1 MLGQAP
7 GMCHAANYTSL
18 RAGPCLVHHCH
29 RCPACPQL
37 WDPWNQESQ
46 RGPAREPA
54 TQPATPAACSPAPC
68 SQMAGMFWNYF
79 SVGMDAKAAYGFHSL
94 REKRPWAASGRAMNQ
109 AWYGYYSLASGWF
122 CAAPPLRNKATL
134 QVWGCPAGGSPC
146 LGGKRALGQCIW
158 SLSLSKEHKLQMC
171 PLS

>member
-1 MLGQAP
+1 
-7 GMCHAANYTSL
+7 
-18 RAGPCLVHHCH
+18 
-29 RCPACPQL
+29 
-37 WDPWNQESQ
+37 
-46 RGPAREPA
+46 
-54 TQPATPAACSPAPC
+54 
-68 SQMAGMFWNYF
+68 MFWNYF

-134 QVWGCPAGGSPC
+134 QVWRCPAGGSPC

-158 SLSLSKEHKLQMC
+158 SPSLSNEHKLQTC
-171 PLS
+171 PFLARLALPVLQLFLGSPQLRSRGHPAGAAPPQVRAWSGVHQAW